1 MPDAPSIGHNIAAVR
16 ERILRACERCGRAP
30 DNIQL
35 VAVSKFHPVSAI
47 EEAMREGLTHFGES
61 RPQELHRKWLELRDS
76 AGSATPHWHMIGSV
90 QRNKAKLVAEAAD
103 VVHSV
108 DSLRLAK
115 ALSVRLDG
123 RTLECLIQVNIS
135 SEESKS
141 GVEPEMADDLV
152 SSVATLPGLNV
163 VGLMGMASISD
174 DAEQVRPQFRLLRET
189 ANRISDLEVS
199 GVSMRHLSMGMSH
212 DLEVAVEE
220 GATIVR
226 IGTAIFGH
234 RPA

>member
-1 MPDAPSIGHNIAAVR
+1 M
-16 ERILRACERCGRAP
+16 RIERACERCGRSP
-30 DNIQL
+30 DDVQL

-47 EEAMREGLTHFGES
+47 KVAMREGLTDFGES
-61 RPQELHRKWLELRDS
+61 RPQELHGKWDELRPSGDDDD
-76 AGSATPHWHMIGSV
+76 APRWHMIGSV

-115 ALSVRLDG
+115 ALSSRLG
-123 RTLECLIQVNIS
+123 EKTLECLVQVNIS

-141 GVEPEMADDLV
+141 GVEPERAEELV
-152 SSVATLPGLNV
+152 ASVSALPGLAV
-163 VGLMGMASISD
+163 VGLMGMASIAD
-174 DAEQVRPQFRLLRET
+174 DLEVVRPQFRLLRDT
-189 ANRISDLEVS
+189 ASRIADREIS